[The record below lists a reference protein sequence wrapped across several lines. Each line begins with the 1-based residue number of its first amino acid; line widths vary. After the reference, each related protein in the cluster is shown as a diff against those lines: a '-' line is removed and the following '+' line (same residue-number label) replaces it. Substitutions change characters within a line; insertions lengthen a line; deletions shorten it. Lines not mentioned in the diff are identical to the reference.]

1 MNRINE
7 LLSIINDDNRIEI
20 NAEIY
25 NILISENIK

>member
-20 NAEIY
+20 DAEIY
-25 NILISENIK
+25 SILISENIK

>member
-20 NAEIY
+20 DAEIY